1 MNESQEIYLKVYCA
15 AIQGWLA
22 NKYSWSSAP
31 EVGAESVAT
40 FAHKIADTLATNAI
54 EALDD
59 MYEEDAE

>member
-31 EVGAESVAT
+31 GATAEDVAT
-40 FAHKIADTLATNAI
+40 FAHNVADVLATNAI
-54 EALDD
+54 EALD
-59 MYEEDAE
+59 MFEEDAE